1 MEYNFLNVAT
11 FCQRKYQ
18 FFKLYKLLLTD
29 DSFRE
34 LSSDAKIAYSLF
46 ENRHQSSVKNPD
58 FKDSDGKSFILFS
71 RTELVNALNCST
83 HKAADIMKELIN
95 FGLIERSK
103 KLGGFDHKKNSGQYR
118 LYVRDYVD
126 FIKSKKQKKKDG
138 RFDEISS
145 RDFYMIPYDLFDN
158 RKEFFFLSTNI
169 KISYSVLLNLC
180 VLSYENEA
188 YQDENGNIFVKQS
201 IAELMEIFG
210 GEKYCSISTAKRY
223 YEKLES
229 AGLILRKRIDN
240 ETQIYVKNFLSPK
253 EVKTCTT
260 VGSEPAQQQGQ
271 NLHNSEVKTCTTVG
285 SKPAQQQAQNLHNSE
300 VKTCTTYLKTRI
312 NKSRLNLTRLTKGT
326 RLIKSESNDLKKIL
340 SSLREKLEIDDLIL
354 YYEEHKSFYPQYA
367 EYSDRAIKLIEQL
380 FEAITF
386 VFSTKHST
394 LYLSGNE
401 ISIADIRVHYLNLEW
416 EDIDVIVSKLADS
429 HSEVAYMQ
437 KYMITALYNAVEEKS
452 VLYEREA

>member
-1 MEYNFLNVAT
+1 
-11 FCQRKYQ
+11 
-18 FFKLYKLLLTD
+18 
-29 DSFRE
+29 
-34 LSSDAKIAYSLF
+34 
-46 ENRHQSSVKNPD
+46 
-58 FKDSDGKSFILFS
+58 
-71 RTELVNALNCST
+71 
-83 HKAADIMKELIN
+83 MKELIN